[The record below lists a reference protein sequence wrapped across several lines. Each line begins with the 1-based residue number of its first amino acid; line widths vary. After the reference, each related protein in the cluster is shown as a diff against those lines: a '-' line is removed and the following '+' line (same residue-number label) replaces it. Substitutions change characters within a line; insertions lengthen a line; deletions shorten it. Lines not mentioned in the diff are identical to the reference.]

1 MVEKRQADKETSTPV
16 HRDIVGDSSRED
28 ASLEHL
34 PGGLS
39 SLKLAPDQV
48 ASELLELA
56 ERQVAEARRKLGS
69 DSTKPRLKRLEE
81 MFEARS
87 GREPGV
93 SPDLERTLR
102 SNVFVPQVA
111 TLDST
116 YDHTVATAYNIF
128 DKISV
133 QTGASVQASY
143 DDWQLAVRIYK
154 SEMRAAGAIL
164 EAGVEIAA
172 HPNQPVDY
180 DYDTQL
186 RAEAQVSHFTKSDK
200 IATALLTYEKR
211 MQQAA
216 SDLSRA
222 YGLLI
227 TSLYGAANGL
237 GVAEAT
243 LISSIQSA
251 SKSFWT
257 GVQNAIGQVRN

>member
-1 MVEKRQADKETSTPV
+1 MVEKRQADKEAAGAV
-16 HRDIVGDSSRED
+16 ARDIATESNEQDTV
-28 ASLEHL
+28 LNHL

-39 SLKLAPDQV
+39 SLKLASDQV

-56 ERQVAEARRKLGS
+56 ERQVEEARRKLGS
-69 DSTKPRLKRLEE
+69 ESTKPRLKRLKE

-87 GREPGV
+87 GREPEVG
-93 SPDLERTLR
+93 PDLERTLR
-102 SNVFVPQVA
+102 SNALVPQVA
-111 TLDST
+111 TLDSA
-116 YDHTVATAYNIF
+116 YDHAVASAYNIF

-133 QTGASVQASY
+133 QTGATVQASY
-143 DDWQLAVRIYK
+143 DDWQMAVRIYK

-164 EAGVEIAA
+164 EAGVETAA
-172 HPNQPVDY
+172 HPNQPADN
-180 DYDTQL
+180 DFDTQL
-186 RAEAQVSHFTKSDK
+186 RAVAQVNHFIKSDK

-227 TSLYGAANGL
+227 TNLYGAANGL

-243 LISSIQSA
+243 LISTIQDA
-251 SKSFWT
+251 SKTFWT
-257 GVQNAIGQVRN
+257 GVQHAVGQVRS